1 MNEHEMAPAKTGAK
15 GLPVSINQT
24 QTHEQKMARAET
36 RVRNLTGKL
45 ERQKEKGAPAERI
58 AETEAAIKRWDREY
72 RAARILSGQ
81 EDES

>member
-1 MNEHEMAPAKTGAK
+1 MNEHDMAPAKTGAK
-15 GLPVSINQT
+15 GLPVSIDET

-58 AETEAAIKRWDREY
+58 AETEAAITRWKRELRV
-72 RAARILSGQ
+72 ARILAGL
-81 EDES
+81 ED